1 MNIKR
6 LQAGL
11 YLNQETGV
19 VTYCGVNAAL
29 DNWKIKLQFTE
40 LYKTTVCP
48 SQILNYEK
56 LTL

>member
-11 YLNQETGV
+11 NLNQETGV
-19 VTYCGVNAAL
+19 VTYSSLCAAC
-29 DNWKIKLQFTE
+29 DNLKIKLALPE
-40 LYKTTVCP
+40 LYKTTICS